1 VAMEEDPPEVGNLA
15 VDVHQLEAQEVAVD
29 AHQLEAQ
36 EVEVD
41 VHQLEVLEV
50 EVDRQVEAGLEM
62 VPEVQV
68 ESLVVLESVC
78 PTCLIRDPM
87 EALSRSLSYSLGAK
101 RPTMRGSPRCKYH
114 QPLQVRRS
122 PW

>member
-1 VAMEEDPPEVGNLA
+1 MEEDPLEA
-15 VDVHQLEAQEVAVD
+15 VDVHHREALEVAVD
-29 AHQLEAQ
+29 APQLEAQ
-36 EVEVD
+36 AQEVD
-41 VHQLEVLEV
+41 VHQLEVL

-68 ESLVVLESVC
+68 ESLVVLESLCPMC
-78 PTCLIRDPM
+78 PTRDPM
-87 EALSRSLSYSLGAK
+87 EAPSRSPSYSLGAK

>member
-1 VAMEEDPPEVGNLA
+1 MVAMEVDPPEVGHLA
-15 VDVHQLEAQEVAVD
+15 VDVHQLEALEVEVD
-29 AHQLEAQ
+29 AHQLE
-36 EVEVD
+36 
-41 VHQLEVLEV
+41 VL

-78 PTCLIRDPM
+78 PTCPTRDPM
-87 EALSRSLSYSLGAK
+87 EAPSRSPSYSLGAR

-114 QPLQVRRS
+114 QPLQGRRS